1 MFFKPVPQSEGTQMT
16 IEKPFI
22 VGAGI
27 MGAGVGQLCAQQ
39 GFDVVI
45 VDTAD
50 EIINAAREK
59 VEGGLRKRVEKEK
72 ISQEEMD
79 TVLSRM
85 TWSTDL
91 ELAGGSDFVIETIF
105 ENIDAKKEV
114 FAKMD
119 AVCRS
124 ETILATNT
132 TALSVSEIA
141 SATSRPDKVVG
152 MHFFNPAVIMKLVE
166 IIRGENTSDET
177 IETTRAFADVLG
189 KVPIA
194 TAREAP
200 AGIVSRVL
208 AGLLNE
214 AAVVYSDGIASPED
228 IDTAMKLGAGL
239 PMGPLALID
248 MIGLDIHLA
257 KMETLYSK
265 LNDDRYIPP
274 EIIRELIAEGKLGRK
289 SGEGFHK
296 Y

>member
-1 MFFKPVPQSEGTQMT
+1 MPV
-16 IEKPFI
+16 EKPFVI
-22 VGAGI
+22 GAGI

-39 GFDVVI
+39 GFDVIITDTSDEI
-45 VDTAD
+45 VDTAR
-50 EIINAAREK
+50 NK
-59 VEGGLRKRVEKEK
+59 VENGLQKRVEKEK
-72 ISQEEMD
+72 ISQEDMD
-79 TVLSRM
+79 AVLSHI

-91 ELAGGSDFVIETIF
+91 ELAGESDFVIEAIF
-105 ENIDAKKEV
+105 ENMDAKNEV
-114 FAKMD
+114 FSKLD
-119 AVCRS
+119 SICGPG
-124 ETILATNT
+124 TILASNT
-132 TALSVSEIA
+132 TALSISEVA

-166 IIRGENTSDET
+166 IIRGEKTSDET
-177 IETTRAFADVLG
+177 IETTRAFAEVLG

-214 AAVVYSDGIASPED
+214 AAVVYSEGIASPED

-239 PMGPLALID
+239 PMGPLALVD

-265 LNDDRYIPP
+265 LQDDRYKAP
-274 EIIRELIAEGKLGRK
+274 EIIRELISEGKLGRK